1 VNAWDEQVDDVV
13 DEDDSAVLEEA
24 LLEET
29 MILEEAVIVV
39 EETTLPV
46 WEPTGDPRVDAA
58 LELLVMAEEVP
69 AHEQAEVFADMHDRL
84 RQALTAESE

>member
-1 VNAWDEQVDDVV
+1 MDTWDEQVDEAPND
-13 DEDDSAVLEEA
+13 DDSAVLDD
-24 LLEET
+24 LVLEET
-29 MILEEAVIVV
+29 MILEEAVIAV

-46 WEPTGDPRVDAA
+46 WEPTGEPRVDAA

>member
-1 VNAWDEQVDDVV
+1 MDAWSEQGDDAFDADETG
-13 DEDDSAVLEEA
+13 

-29 MILEEAVIVV
+29 MILEEATIAV

-46 WEPTGDPRVDAA
+46 WEPTGEPRVDAA

-69 AHEQAEVFADMHDRL
+69 AHEQADVYADMHDRL